1 VLSALSTGVLSG
13 FHPLGFIPIFEGMG
27 TLDTLDGLT
36 SKLTMP
42 IAALLT
48 SIFVGWIA
56 DRRLVDSENG
66 LSGGVLLFWR
76 FLVRFVCPL
85 ALAAIMVFGLIG

>member
-1 VLSALSTGVLSG
+1 
-13 FHPLGFIPIFEGMG
+13 MG
-27 TLDTLDGLT
+27 TLDALDGLT

-48 SIFVGWIA
+48 SVFVGWIA

-66 LSGGVLLFWR
+66 LSGGLHLFWR
-76 FLVRFVCPL
+76 FLVRFACPL
-85 ALAAIMVFGLIG
+85 VLAAIMVFGVIG